1 MENYLQDI
9 PTYVPIIALVVF
21 VAILFF
27 VMATPSDVIQKMGM
41 VVLLLGI
48 IFAILYFFSPFSK
61 IVKERIPTK
70 QEIKV
75 KGDI

>member
-1 MENYLQDI
+1 MENYLQNI
-9 PTYVPIIALVVF
+9 PAYVPIIAVAVF

-70 QEIKV
+70 QEIAM

>member
-1 MENYLQDI
+1 MENYLQNI
-9 PTYVPIIALVVF
+9 PAYVPIIAVAVF
-21 VAILFF
+21 VAILIF

-48 IFAILYFFSPFSK
+48 IFAILYFFSPFGK
-61 IVKERIPTK
+61 IVKEKIPTK